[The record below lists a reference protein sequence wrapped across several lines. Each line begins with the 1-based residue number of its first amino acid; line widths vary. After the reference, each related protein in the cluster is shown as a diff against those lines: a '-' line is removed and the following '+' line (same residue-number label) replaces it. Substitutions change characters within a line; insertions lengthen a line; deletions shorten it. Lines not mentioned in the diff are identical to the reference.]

1 MNILRKKLKFHRP
14 DEMEK
19 DILFRAQRNAYIFL
33 IAALFLW
40 SLYESYQVYHTHSQL
55 NPLPCFLLVAAVLI
69 QLFSQSILTRNAVKD
84 DTDSYETAPFVK
96 IIILICIAISL
107 IIAIVGA
114 MIFTGAKI

>member
-40 SLYESYQVYHTHSQL
+40 
-55 NPLPCFLLVAAVLI
+55 PLPGDNTGSIAAPAHGQFADCLSV
-69 QLFSQSILTRNAVKD
+69 FP
-84 DTDSYETAPFVK
+84 SYTFPPK
-96 IIILICIAISL
+96 
-107 IIAIVGA
+107 
-114 MIFTGAKI
+114 